1 MGPLALQGAAPLVR
15 VAAVMFENIEVINN
29 SNGTSTVI
37 IDLNDE
43 QIKMMEN
50 VLGVSSERI
59 SEFEK
64 AFEIFVSQAIESYVY
79 EAKK

>member
-1 MGPLALQGAAPLVR
+1 MEPLALQEAATLVR

>member
-1 MGPLALQGAAPLVR
+1 
-15 VAAVMFENIEVINN
+15 MFENIEVINN